1 MFLDVRDIRKSFG
14 KNEVLK
20 GISFVCERGE
30 FVSVIG
36 PSGTGKTTLLKII
49 AGIESASDGDVRI
62 ASLKDIRRNPPIL
75 VFQDYML
82 FPYMNVFEN
91 VAFGL
96 RARRFGKVDVKHR
109 VEAILSFF
117 RLEDK
122 AGAFPSQLSGGQQQ
136 RVSLARALVLQPEL
150 LLLDEP
156 YANLDRN
163 LKLDTARFIRE
174 TQLEFGITTVCV
186 THDIEEALATSDSIG
201 VLLDGELA
209 DWGPPER
216 LYAEPDNLE
225 SARFFGELNEI
236 PSTLYPSLGIDE
248 EGSEVIFARNEAV
261 HLSSAGYTSES
272 PSVNMTE
279 RSYDPPVMGLV
290 VEKKFLGTSYRYRM
304 ELLGA
309 ELTCLTMDGAFQ
321 PGDRV
326 EISLESYLRPKA
338 DPNHIHGEKTQLEP
352 VRYEDRNVQIFRRTT
367 G

>member
-1 MFLDVRDIRKSFG
+1 MFLDVRNIGKFFG

-20 GISFVCERGE
+20 DISFSCERGE

-49 AGIESASDGDVRI
+49 AGIESASEGDVRI
-62 ASLKDIRRNPPIL
+62 AALKDLRRNPPLL

-96 RARRFGKVDVKHR
+96 RARRVGGEEVRHR

-117 RLEDK
+117 RIEDK

-136 RVSLARALVLQPEL
+136 RVALARALVLQPEL

-209 DWGPPER
+209 DWGTPER
-216 LYAEPDNLE
+216 LYSEPGSLE

-236 PSTLYPSLGIDE
+236 PSKLFSSLGIE
-248 EGSEVIFARNEAV
+248 EEETEVIYARNEAL
-261 HLSSAGYTSES
+261 HLYSDAYAADSSVSHIPDGSH
-272 PSVNMTE
+272 
-279 RSYDPPVMGLV
+279 DQPVMGRV
-290 VEKKFLGTSYRYRM
+290 VEKKFLGTSYRYRL
-304 ELLGA
+304 ELLGEA
-309 ELTCLTMDGAFQ
+309 LTCLTMDGSYRR
-321 PGDRV
+321 GDCV
-326 EISLESYLRPKA
+326 GISLDTYLRSKTGLETRY
-338 DPNHIHGEKTQLEP
+338 GEKVPLEP
-352 VRYEDRNVQIFRRTT
+352 VRFEDRNVHIFRRTT

>member
-1 MFLDVRDIRKSFG
+1 MVSVRIASAQRTVRMFLDVRDVGKSYG

-20 GISFVCERGE
+20 GVSFACERGE

-49 AGIESASDGDVRI
+49 AGIESASEGNVRI

-96 RARRFGKVDVKHR
+96 RARRYGKVEVKHR
-109 VEAILSFF
+109 VEGILSFF
-117 RLEDK
+117 RLDEK

-136 RVSLARALVLQPEL
+136 RVALARALVLQPEI

-186 THDIEEALATSDSIG
+186 THDIEESLATSDSIG

-209 DWGPPER
+209 DWGTPER
-216 LYAEPDNLE
+216 LYAEPENLE

-236 PSTLYPSLGIDE
+236 PSPLYSSLGIDGE
-248 EGSEVIFARNEAV
+248 DSEVVFARNEA
-261 HLSSAGYTSES
+261 L
-272 PSVNMTE
+272 NMTD
-279 RSYDPPVMGLV
+279 RSYDQMGAGRV
-290 VEKKFLGTSYRYRM
+290 VEKKFLGTSYRYRL

-309 ELTCLTMDGAFQ
+309 ELTCLTMDGSHR

-326 EISLESYLRPKA
+326 DISLKTYLRPKA
-338 DPNHIHGEKTQLEP
+338 AMNHIHGEKTQLEP